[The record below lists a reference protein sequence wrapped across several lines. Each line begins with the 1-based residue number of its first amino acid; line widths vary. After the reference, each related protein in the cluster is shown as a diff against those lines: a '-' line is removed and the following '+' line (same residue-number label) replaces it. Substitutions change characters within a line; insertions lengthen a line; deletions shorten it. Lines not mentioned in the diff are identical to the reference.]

1 MLLVTKVKWFLEH
14 GPMMRH
20 LPRQPLV
27 AWEPSNFNYTL
38 WGSSTCLRHHR
49 LLGALPLLGPF
60 WWANLSFSESSVCK
74 CLSHWGCFSCIFG
87 RLWADLAEDDTFLLD
102 SSGCYLEYIKDV
114 RILRIKL
121 SSMVNS
127 LWKLQQMYDESERRW
142 IHVQHILWS
151 QMTLHLE
158 SIPK

>member
-1 MLLVTKVKWFLEH
+1 MTVFSCSYIYQPSSLSSTRWQQLCLSH

-49 LLGALPLLGPF
+49 LLGALPLLGPS

-74 CLSHWGCFSCIFG
+74 CLSHWGCISCI
-87 RLWADLAEDDTFLLD
+87 LCDLEQIWPKTTLFFLTAPAGD
-102 SSGCYLEYIKDV
+102 GTNNFN
-114 RILRIKL
+114 ILRGPSIL
-121 SSMVNS
+121 RLIEM
-127 LWKLQQMYDESERRW
+127 LQDCPMMP
-142 IHVQHILWS
+142 HF
-151 QMTLHLE
+151 
-158 SIPK
+158 P